1 MKSLRFVIGLTPVS
15 GAGWFAGGCS
25 TETRFTEVSPG
36 NGTFTGGEEV
46 QLQGNNFPRSG
57 VTVRF
62 GTKEAT
68 GVVVLSDHAIQV
80 TTPAGDRGTAA
91 DVTLVFDDGRAFV
104 LKNGFRYVDA
114 TQQRDTMD
122 KFFKKSEGAGG
133 EKK

>member
-1 MKSLRFVIGLTPVS
+1 MKSLWLVIGSTFL
-15 GAGWFAGGCS
+15 AAACS
-25 TETRFTEVSPG
+25 TETRFVEISPP

-46 QLQGNNFPRSG
+46 QLEGANFPRSG

-80 TTPAGDRGTAA
+80 TTPAGERGTAA

-104 LKNGFRYVDA
+104 LKGGFHYVDA

-122 KFFKKSEGAGG
+122 KAFKKMSEENGG
-133 EKK
+133 KKQ